1 MGPHHER
8 KVLTV
13 DSETR
18 AARDRLAHV
27 ADLTTD
33 GGFPRVSVDL
43 ARHATLFGAEEVM
56 NTIDRHDELVRGLL
70 APDIRTVLA
79 ALDRQSDQ
87 IIVTDAVPTEAEAGD
102 PRHPHDRRGELM
114 NPQPD
119 PTPDESAAA
128 VTAFL
133 AGRDEY
139 RASLRPGARSAVGDV
154 ITAAIHTA
162 NIEVHQ
168 GATSFELDTTE
179 LRESHLR
186 GLLRL
191 LGGAREKVDSLTDR
205 VITAEENSQDT
216 ADLEAENAELRR
228 QLADAPTTNAAIERL
243 REWVPDYEVG
253 ATHVAMPVATARK
266 LLDEASSSPRERER
280 EYDLHRVT
288 MVATSDGTVR
298 PQHVEHIPACDA
310 LRYGVQCHFDH
321 LVVDQGRGW
330 PQEPGVYVAYVN
342 PIREPCLR
350 YDRIGSA
357 PGEASPATPDRE
369 TEATP

>member
-1 MGPHHER
+1 
-8 KVLTV
+8 
-13 DSETR
+13 
-18 AARDRLAHV
+18 
-27 ADLTTD
+27 
-33 GGFPRVSVDL
+33 
-43 ARHATLFGAEEVM
+43 
-56 NTIDRHDELVRGLL
+56 
-70 APDIRTVLA
+70 
-79 ALDRQSDQ
+79 
-87 IIVTDAVPTEAEAGD
+87 
-102 PRHPHDRRGELM
+102 M

-133 AGRDEY
+133 AARDEY
-139 RASLRPGARSAVGDV
+139 RASLRPGAPYAISDV

-162 NIEVHQ
+162 NIEVNQ

-186 GLLRL
+186 ALLRA
-191 LGGAREKVDSLTDR
+191 LG
-205 VITAEENSQDT
+205 
-216 ADLEAENAELRR
+216 EALGP
-228 QLADAPTTNAAIERL
+228 L
-243 REWVPDYEVG
+243 
-253 ATHVAMPVATARK
+253 
-266 LLDEASSSPRERER
+266 RERER

-288 MVATSDGTVR
+288 MVAASDGTVR

-357 PGEASPATPDRE
+357 PGEASPAIPDRE